1 MMNAI
6 VPIRPAPHKVL
17 PDTESEG
24 VQTRRWLANKTD
36 LVALEAA
43 QQHAEHVTV
52 LGIGDERAK
61 DAVKAGLR
69 AGADEAIH
77 VEYDPIEDP
86 IGEKY
91 GTVLGKVI
99 EQEEPETVFIGDEAP
114 TMDIEV
120 ITTTAADL
128 GWRSTTGVTGIGT
141 EDVDGHYESDHDLLV
156 QRRVALGEQEIV
168 GLNTPVVL
176 GIDSGFA
183 NPSRGSMDSVLA
195 AQRASIRTLPLDEI
209 VPGESRFS
217 MSIGSL
223 SVRDIHAYERVGHGA
238 PPRHGSVEQRIHQIM
253 GDTDSDEQTAGE
265 IIDDSPEHAIDQVV
279 SYLEANEVL

>member
-1 MMNAI
+1 M
-6 VPIRPAPHKVL
+6 
-17 PDTESEG
+17 
-24 VQTRRWLANKTD
+24 
-36 LVALEAA
+36 ALEAA